1 MSVDSH
7 LALLGLAPG
16 HLLRPQVVVET
27 HQLLSKG
34 LDVKGLGAEI

>member
-1 MSVDSH
+1 MSVDFH

-16 HLLRPQVVVET
+16 HLLRPQILVET
-27 HQLLSKG
+27 HQLLSEG